1 MRSTLSRDY
10 YEVLGVSDSAG
21 NTEIR
26 TAFRNLA
33 RRFHPDVA
41 ENKLEAEERFKEIN
55 AAYEVLSDSEKRREY
70 GNHRPGF
77 FRGGESRRSH
87 RSSPIPAERHE
98 WDDVET
104 GRQRRRDFPDFFDWI
119 CKLERHRADRFRP
132 HTTPEVS
139 RGRKEP
145 AADESDME
153 VFISLEEVGRG
164 AVRVVSICQTV
175 QCELCE
181 GSGRQDWHACHG
193 CDGRGHVIESAR
205 YRVRI
210 PVGAVEGQRLSLAE
224 FGEKLDG
231 NGEARDVR
239 LFIRWSQHPVFR
251 VEYGALHCD
260 IHLSFR
266 QAALGGPV
274 SIPTLTGRVGVNIPP
289 CVRDGQKLRL
299 PGCGLPAL
307 DGTRGD
313 LYVVV
318 RLSVKANYSV
328 E

>member
-1 MRSTLSRDY
+1 MRFTLSRDY
-10 YEVLGVSDSAG
+10 YEVLGVSDTAG

-41 ENKLEAEERFKEIN
+41 ENKLEAEEKFKEIN
-55 AAYEVLSDSEKRREY
+55 AAYEVLSDSEKRKEY
-70 GNHRPGF
+70 RNGRTW
-77 FRGGESRRSH
+77 GESRRSR
-87 RSSPIPAERHE
+87 RSNPNHAERHE
-98 WDDVET
+98 WEDVET

-132 HTTPEVS
+132 HTTPEAS

-145 AADESDME
+145 APDESDME

-164 AVRVVSICQTV
+164 ATRVVSICQTV
-175 QCELCE
+175 SCEQCS

-193 CDGRGHVIESAR
+193 CDGRGQVIESAR

-210 PVGAVEGQRLSLAE
+210 PVGVAEGQRLSLAE

-239 LFIRWSQHPVFR
+239 LLIRWNQHPVFR
-251 VEYGALHCD
+251 VERGALHCD
-260 IHLSFR
+260 MHLSLR

-274 SIPTLTGRVGVNIPP
+274 SIPTLTGGVGVNIPP
-289 CVRDGQKLRL
+289 CVRNGQKLRL
-299 PGCGLPAL
+299 PGCGLPAV

-313 LYVVV
+313 LYLVV
-318 RLSVKANYSV
+318 RLPV
-328 E
+328 

>member
-1 MRSTLSRDY
+1 MRSTISRDY
-10 YEVLGVSDSAG
+10 YEVLGVSDTAG

-41 ENKLEAEERFKEIN
+41 ENKPEAEERFKEIN

-70 GNHRPGF
+70 RNHRPAF
-77 FRGGESRRSH
+77 FRGGESHRSH
-87 RSSPIPAERHE
+87 RSNPIQTERQE
-98 WDDVET
+98 WDPVET
-104 GRQRRRDFPDFFDWI
+104 GRERRRDFPDFFDWI
-119 CKLERHRADRFRP
+119 CKLERHRADR
-132 HTTPEVS
+132 S
-139 RGRKEP
+139 RSHATLGPGTGRNEP
-145 AADESDME
+145 PADESDME

-175 QCELCE
+175 SCEDCG

-193 CDGRGHVIESAR
+193 CDGQGHVIESAR

-210 PVGAVEGQRLSLAE
+210 PAGAAEGQRLSLAE

-231 NGEARDVR
+231 NGEARDVK

-251 VEYGALHCD
+251 VERGSLHCD
-260 IHLSFR
+260 VHLSFR
-266 QAALGGPV
+266 QAALGTPV
-274 SIPTLTGRVGVNIPP
+274 FIPTLTGRVGVNIPP

-299 PGCGLPAL
+299 PGCGLPGL
-307 DGTRGD
+307 DGAKGD

-318 RLSVKANYSV
+318 RLPV
-328 E
+328 